1 MDGAG
6 RVYCIADNVNKGIVK
21 YENDGTFTGFYGASQ
36 VTYDWADYIWKKFS
50 TQAQRAALE
59 SFVPTEYDNV
69 YMDSEGFIFTCTTNV
84 SSNGIKSG
92 EDEPIRRLNLMGNN
106 ILITKTPRQNDKF
119 KYIWYGFIVVFLAI
133 SFVNIIN
140 SPIFSAKSYYNR
152 IFVNETGVFEND
164 VPLVDTSKLPLLDKD
179 SSSKLGDRVMGQ
191 MTDLVSQFTVSDL
204 YTQINYNDEITRVT
218 PLEYANVIK
227 YFTNHKSGV
236 PGYIKVNSVTGKT
249 ELVRLDQGMK
259 YMPSAILNENL
270 YRKLRFSYLTEIFGE
285 ASFEIDNE
293 GNPYWIVPTLKYT
306 GVGLKKEVS
315 GVIILDPKTGSSKKY
330 NVGEIPSWV
339 DHVYPSDLIIEELD
353 DWGTYKNGFIN
364 SIFGQKGVVN
374 TTDGYN
380 YTVMNDDVY
389 LYTGITS
396 VASDESNI
404 GFILCNLRT
413 KETFFYSVSGAE
425 EYSAMES
432 AKGQVQQM
440 NYDSTFP
447 LLINLNNKPTY
458 LLSLKDKAG
467 LVKMYALVDV
477 ADYQKV
483 VVTDSSEGI
492 EKAIKNYLGNSVIG
506 TNEKIAD
513 IIINKIN
520 EVTIDGNTYYYLLD
534 FDNNK
539 YKASIKINSNVLPFL
554 EVNSKINITY
564 IDNEEIKEIT
574 KIN

>member
-1 MDGAG
+1 MKKKIIEYDDKKLIKHFI
-6 RVYCIADNVNKGIVK
+6 VILFTILFSGILYYFMLPPINPSSFAFWIYLVLII
-21 YENDGTFTGFYGASQ
+21 GFY
-36 VTYDWADYIWKKFS
+36 TLI
-50 TQAQRAALE
+50 AA
-59 SFVPTEYDNV
+59 
-69 YMDSEGFIFTCTTNV
+69 C
-84 SSNGIKSG
+84 SNLKI
-92 EDEPIRRLNLMGNN
+92 ENN

-506 TNEKIAD
+506 TNEKTAD

-554 EVNSKINITY
+554 EVNFKINITY

>member
-1 MDGAG
+1 MKKKIIEYDDKKLIKHFI
-6 RVYCIADNVNKGIVK
+6 VILFTILFSGILYYFMLPPINPSSFAFWIYLVLII
-21 YENDGTFTGFYGASQ
+21 GFY
-36 VTYDWADYIWKKFS
+36 TLI
-50 TQAQRAALE
+50 AA
-59 SFVPTEYDNV
+59 
-69 YMDSEGFIFTCTTNV
+69 C
-84 SSNGIKSG
+84 SNLKI
-92 EDEPIRRLNLMGNN
+92 ENN

-179 SSSKLGDRVMGQ
+179 SSLKLGDRVMGQ

-506 TNEKIAD
+506 TNEKTAD

-520 EVTIDGNTYYYLLD
+520 EVTIDGNAYYYLLD

>member
-1 MDGAG
+1 MKKKIIEYDDKKFIKHFI
-6 RVYCIADNVNKGIVK
+6 VILFTILFSGILYYFMLPPINPSSFAFWIYLVLII
-21 YENDGTFTGFYGASQ
+21 GFY
-36 VTYDWADYIWKKFS
+36 TLI
-50 TQAQRAALE
+50 AA
-59 SFVPTEYDNV
+59 
-69 YMDSEGFIFTCTTNV
+69 C
-84 SSNGIKSG
+84 SNLKI
-92 EDEPIRRLNLMGNN
+92 ENN

-119 KYIWYGFIVVFLAI
+119 KYIWYGFIVIFLAI

-285 ASFEIDNE
+285 TSFEIDNE

-339 DHVYPSDLIIEELD
+339 DHVYPSYLIIEELD

-506 TNEKIAD
+506 TNEKTAD

>member
-1 MDGAG
+1 MKKKIIEYDDKKIIKHFI
-6 RVYCIADNVNKGIVK
+6 VILFTILFSGILYYFMLPPINPSSFAFWIYLVLII
-21 YENDGTFTGFYGASQ
+21 GFY
-36 VTYDWADYIWKKFS
+36 TLI
-50 TQAQRAALE
+50 AA
-59 SFVPTEYDNV
+59 
-69 YMDSEGFIFTCTTNV
+69 C
-84 SSNGIKSG
+84 SNLKI
-92 EDEPIRRLNLMGNN
+92 ENN

-152 IFVNETGVFEND
+152 IFVNETGVFENG

-506 TNEKIAD
+506 TNEKTAS

>member
-1 MDGAG
+1 MKKKIIEYDDKKLIKHFI
-6 RVYCIADNVNKGIVK
+6 VILFTILFSGILYYFMLPPINPSSFAFWIYLVLII
-21 YENDGTFTGFYGASQ
+21 GFY
-36 VTYDWADYIWKKFS
+36 TLI
-50 TQAQRAALE
+50 AA
-59 SFVPTEYDNV
+59 
-69 YMDSEGFIFTCTTNV
+69 C
-84 SSNGIKSG
+84 SNLKI
-92 EDEPIRRLNLMGNN
+92 ENN

>member
-1 MDGAG
+1 MKKKIIEYDDKKLIKHFI
-6 RVYCIADNVNKGIVK
+6 VILFTILFSGILYYFMLPPINPSSFAFWIYLVLII
-21 YENDGTFTGFYGASQ
+21 GFY
-36 VTYDWADYIWKKFS
+36 TLI
-50 TQAQRAALE
+50 AA
-59 SFVPTEYDNV
+59 
-69 YMDSEGFIFTCTTNV
+69 C
-84 SSNGIKSG
+84 SNLKI
-92 EDEPIRRLNLMGNN
+92 ENN

-179 SSSKLGDRVMGQ
+179 SSSKLGDRVIGQ

-506 TNEKIAD
+506 TNEKTAD

>member
-1 MDGAG
+1 MKKKIIEYDDKKLIKHFI
-6 RVYCIADNVNKGIVK
+6 VILFTILFSGILYYFMLPPINPSSFAFWIYLVLII
-21 YENDGTFTGFYGASQ
+21 GFY
-36 VTYDWADYIWKKFS
+36 TLI
-50 TQAQRAALE
+50 AA
-59 SFVPTEYDNV
+59 
-69 YMDSEGFIFTCTTNV
+69 C
-84 SSNGIKSG
+84 SNLKI
-92 EDEPIRRLNLMGNN
+92 ENN

-179 SSSKLGDRVMGQ
+179 SSLKLGDRVMGQ

-492 EKAIKNYLGNSVIG
+492 EKAIKFCYRH
-506 TNEKIAD
+506 K
-513 IIINKIN
+513 
-520 EVTIDGNTYYYLLD
+520 
-534 FDNNK
+534 
-539 YKASIKINSNVLPFL
+539 
-554 EVNSKINITY
+554 
-564 IDNEEIKEIT
+564 
-574 KIN
+574 

>member
-1 MDGAG
+1 MKKKIIEYDDKKLIKHFI
-6 RVYCIADNVNKGIVK
+6 VILFTILFSGILYYFMLPPINPSSFAFWIYLVLII
-21 YENDGTFTGFYGASQ
+21 GFY
-36 VTYDWADYIWKKFS
+36 TLI
-50 TQAQRAALE
+50 AA
-59 SFVPTEYDNV
+59 
-69 YMDSEGFIFTCTTNV
+69 C
-84 SSNGIKSG
+84 SNLKI
-92 EDEPIRRLNLMGNN
+92 ENN

-119 KYIWYGFIVVFLAI
+119 KYIWYGFIVIFLAI

-315 GVIILDPKTGSSKKY
+315 GIIILDPKTGSSKKY

-506 TNEKIAD
+506 TNEKTAD

>member
-1 MDGAG
+1 MKKKIIEYDDKKLIKHFI
-6 RVYCIADNVNKGIVK
+6 VILFTILFSGILYYFMLPPINPSSFVFWI
-21 YENDGTFTGFYGASQ
+21 YLVLIIGFY
-36 VTYDWADYIWKKFS
+36 TLI
-50 TQAQRAALE
+50 AA
-59 SFVPTEYDNV
+59 
-69 YMDSEGFIFTCTTNV
+69 C
-84 SSNGIKSG
+84 SNLKI
-92 EDEPIRRLNLMGNN
+92 ENN

-330 NVGEIPSWV
+330 NAGEIPSWV

>member
-1 MDGAG
+1 M
-6 RVYCIADNVNKGIVK
+6 
-21 YENDGTFTGFYGASQ
+21 
-36 VTYDWADYIWKKFS
+36 
-50 TQAQRAALE
+50 
-59 SFVPTEYDNV
+59 
-69 YMDSEGFIFTCTTNV
+69 
-84 SSNGIKSG
+84 
-92 EDEPIRRLNLMGNN
+92 
-106 ILITKTPRQNDKF
+106 
-119 KYIWYGFIVVFLAI
+119 
-133 SFVNIIN
+133 
-140 SPIFSAKSYYNR
+140 SPIFNSKAYHNR
-152 IFVNETGVFEND
+152 ITVENSNFKED
-164 VPLVDTSKLPLLDKD
+164 ISEVDFNHIPLLDKD
-179 SSSKLGDRVMGQ
+179 SSSKLGDRVMGE
-191 MTDLVSQFTVSDL
+191 MTDLVSQFVVSDA
-204 YTQINYNDEITRVT
+204 YTQINYNDKIVRVT
-218 PLEYANVIK
+218 PLEYSSLIK
-227 YFTNHKSGV
+227 YLTNRKSGI
-236 PGYIKVNSVTGKT
+236 PAYITVDSTSGEAK
-249 ELVRLDQGMK
+249 LVRLEKGMK
-259 YMPSAILNENL
+259 YSNSAILFENL
-270 YRKLRFSYLTEIFGE
+270 NRYLRLKYPTLIFDR
-285 ASFEIDNE
+285 ANFEIDNE

-330 NVGEIPSWV
+330 NAGEIPSWV

-506 TNEKIAD
+506 TNEKTAS

>member
-1 MDGAG
+1 MKKKIIEYDDKKLIKHFI
-6 RVYCIADNVNKGIVK
+6 VILFTILFSGILYYFMLPPINPSSFAFWIYLVLII
-21 YENDGTFTGFYGASQ
+21 GFY
-36 VTYDWADYIWKKFS
+36 TLI
-50 TQAQRAALE
+50 AA
-59 SFVPTEYDNV
+59 
-69 YMDSEGFIFTCTTNV
+69 C
-84 SSNGIKSG
+84 SNLKI
-92 EDEPIRRLNLMGNN
+92 ENN

-179 SSSKLGDRVMGQ
+179 SSLKLGDRVMGQ

-236 PGYIKVNSVTGKT
+236 PGYVKVNSVTGKT

-506 TNEKIAD
+506 TNEKTAD
-513 IIINKIN
+513 IIIN
-520 EVTIDGNTYYYLLD
+520 
-534 FDNNK
+534 
-539 YKASIKINSNVLPFL
+539 
-554 EVNSKINITY
+554 
-564 IDNEEIKEIT
+564 T
-574 KIN
+574 KLQLK